1 MKLKVKKLSKKT
13 LLPSKIERQSYLAND
28 KERENATYFEYPS
41 DDQPQ
46 QLVSQVSSLTMSS
59 FAAAGDSKQSI
70 YVVDANQPVVTP
82 STLGSGT
89 SSGSFF
95 VYDEDSNNHNDEY
108 FNYNANNDEQ
118 DEEKEQNGTNNE
130 PKNLSKGTKLR
141 ASMSKHLS
149 KVKSSCK
156 TPSIRSISIRRN
168 QIENYSPQVQDQSIV
183 VVEDVAHGDTGK
195 AGTTSVA
202 KKVFNIRNNHK
213 SSTLLNDKNNNE
225 KKKNKMKSS
234 ASSIFRS
241 VRDLRGDGID
251 RSYPAVV
258 TENETETETETE
270 TALVVYQAQK
280 EGEGTDDSHIIFKE
294 KKEKVLVKHDY
305 SSPQYDDDE
314 DNENEDSYSPSSQSK
329 RKRFSTS
336 SLRISKLLNMDQR
349 ESISEKETTAT
360 APIYVSDVEGDD
372 DDNDEHYHQQ
382 QWVDTTSTCDAENPT
397 MKMKRRKK
405 LVEYYNAG
413 TDSVSL
419 LINKGKRGLDKN
431 RSCTAENTGVSEF
444 FCRDGIF
451 C

>member
-13 LLPSKIERQSYLAND
+13 LLPSKIERQSYPAND
-28 KERENATYFEYPS
+28 KERENATYFEYPT

-70 YVVDANQPVVTP
+70 YIVDEIQPVVTP

-108 FNYNANNDEQ
+108 FNYYNANNDNDNE
-118 DEEKEQNGTNNE
+118 EQNGTNNE
-130 PKNLSKGTKLR
+130 SNNLSKGTKLR
-141 ASMSKHLS
+141 TSMSKHLN

-168 QIENYSPQVQDQSIV
+168 QIENYSPQVQDQSVV

-202 KKVFNIRNNHK
+202 KRVFNIRNKHK
-213 SSTLLNDKNNNE
+213 SSALLNNNE
-225 KKKNKMKSS
+225 KKKNRMKSS

-258 TENETETETETE
+258 TETETETETE
-270 TALVVYQAQK
+270 TALVVYQARK
-280 EGEGTDDSHIIFKE
+280 EGEGTDDSHIIIKE

-314 DNENEDSYSPSSQSK
+314 NENEDSYSPSSQSK

-336 SLRISKLLNMDQR
+336 SLRISKLLNMDHR

-360 APIYVSDVEGDD
+360 APIYVSDVEDD
-372 DDNDEHYHQQ
+372 YDDENYHQQ
-382 QWVDTTSTCDAENPT
+382 QWVDTTSTYDAENPIV
-397 MKMKRRKK
+397 KMKRRKK

-431 RSCTAENTGVSEF
+431 RSSTAENTGVSEF

>member
-258 TENETETETETE
+258 TENETETETET
-270 TALVVYQAQK
+270 ALVVYQAQK

-314 DNENEDSYSPSSQSK
+314 ENENEDSYSPSSQSK

-372 DDNDEHYHQQ
+372 VDDNDEHYHQQ